1 MGEGEGQT
9 GSLGLGD
16 ANYNILNGQTAR
28 YYREQY
34 STFWDKPSWKRISK
48 RIICITELICYG
60 EEINTF

>member
-28 YYREQY
+28 YYREKY
-34 STFWDKPSWKRISK
+34 LMFWDKPSWKRISK
-48 RIICITELICYG
+48 RMYNLYY
-60 EEINTF
+60 